1 MTRSHPLR
9 LLAWVG
15 LMAVFALTGCRWPI
29 RAEAP
34 KPLSQRI
41 TWCGRPPARA
51 TDSVPADTS
60 RPESCVRILSLE
72 FPGSES
78 PFRMEM
84 REYRQPAF
92 AFAAWK
98 SLGSSIRSIQAILHP
113 GEDPARTGEGILR
126 MDSGWAFIHGA
137 YLGITDASAANLYP
151 EEFKERLAF
160 AGEPVFLLP
169 PEFEAFPLMGRI
181 PGSEALFLRDFMGI
195 HWKGPIFSVG
205 YACHGD
211 TALAFRGFP
220 QPPDSL
226 PQAFSAWKVNEAF
239 GKNEQSGGFRGE
251 DAFGNPVI
259 LKVFPDGILGFSG
272 CFDSV
277 LSQEYAEKMQKM
289 RSFWH
294 NP

>member
-1 MTRSHPLR
+1 MTHSIPFR

-15 LMAVFALTGCRWPI
+15 LMLVLAITGCRMSLH
-29 RAEAP
+29 AEAP
-34 KPLSQRI
+34 KPLSQRV
-41 TWCGRPPARA
+41 TWCSRPPVRA

-60 RPESCVRILSLE
+60 RPESCIRILSLE
-72 FPGSES
+72 FPGSET

-84 REYRQPAF
+84 REYRQPGF

-98 SLGSSIRSIQAILHP
+98 SLGSSVRSSQAVPRP
-113 GEDPARTGEGILR
+113 GADPARMGEGILWL
-126 MDSGWAFIHGA
+126 DSGWAFIHGA
-137 YLGITDASAANLYP
+137 YLGITDASAGDLYP

-160 AGEPVFLLP
+160 AGETVFLLP

-181 PGSEALFLRDFMGI
+181 PASEALFARDFLGI

-220 QPPDSL
+220 QPKDSL
-226 PQAFSAWKVNEAF
+226 SHAFSAWKVVGES
-239 GKNEQSGGFRGE
+239 GKNGQSGGFKGE
-251 DAFGNPVI
+251 DAFGNPFI

-277 LSQEYAEKMQKM
+277 LSQEYVEKMQKM